1 LVPKGGSNEREWRL
15 SPLSLIEERVTM
27 FNRARKYVSGTRAAL
42 AGAVVCGSLVL
53 SLGIAVPSSSAFG
66 SSKFC
71 KTILTYETKYASK
84 AAAPTTLKD
93 YKAWAK
99 FLLPF
104 YETLASEAPNDASK
118 ATLNEVVKILKYEST
133 DSSIP
138 SLEKYIGANSV
149 KFDNGAKTLGKDIA
163 ACA

>member
-1 LVPKGGSNEREWRL
+1 
-15 SPLSLIEERVTM
+15 LIEERVTM
-27 FNRARKYVSGTRAAL
+27 FNHARKYVSGTRAAL

-71 KTILTYETKYASK
+71 QTILTYETKYASK
-84 AAAPTTLKD
+84 AAAPTSLKG

-99 FLLPF
+99 YLLPF
-104 YETLASEAPNDASK
+104 YETLAAEAPNDASK
-118 ATLNEVVKILKYEST
+118 STLNEVVKILKYEST
-133 DSSIP
+133 DTSIP
-138 SLEKYIGANSV
+138 SLQKYITANSV

>member
-1 LVPKGGSNEREWRL
+1 
-15 SPLSLIEERVTM
+15 
-27 FNRARKYVSGTRAAL
+27 
-42 AGAVVCGSLVL
+42 
-53 SLGIAVPSSSAFG
+53 
-66 SSKFC
+66 
-71 KTILTYETKYASK
+71 LTYETKYASK

>member
-1 LVPKGGSNEREWRL
+1 
-15 SPLSLIEERVTM
+15 M
-27 FNRARKYVSGTRAAL
+27 FNHARKYVSGTRAAL
-42 AGAVVCGSLVL
+42 AGAVVCGTLVL
-53 SLGIAVPSSSAFG
+53 SLGMAVPSSSAFG

-71 KTILTYETKYASK
+71 QTLLSYETKYASK
-84 AAAPTTLKD
+84 ATPPTSFKG

-99 FLLPF
+99 YLLPF

-118 ATLNEVVKILKYEST
+118 TTLNEVVVILKYEAT
-133 DSSIP
+133 DTSLT
-138 SLEKYIGANSV
+138 SLEAYIKANSV

>member
-1 LVPKGGSNEREWRL
+1 MLNH
-15 SPLSLIEERVTM
+15 
-27 FNRARKYVSGTRAAL
+27 ARKYASGTRAAL
-42 AGAVVCGSLVL
+42 AGAVVCGTLVL
-53 SLGIAVPSSSAFG
+53 SLGMAVPSSSALG

-71 KTILTYETKYASK
+71 QTILSYETKYASK
-84 AAAPTTLKD
+84 ATPPTSFKG

-104 YETLASEAPNDASK
+104 YESLAAEAPNDASK
-118 ATLNEVVKILKYEST
+118 ATLNEVVVILKYEST

-138 SLEKYIGANSV
+138 SLEAYIKANSV

-163 ACA
+163 ACV